1 MAHWSAVLTP
11 EQKSMLPRVH
21 GLSPNPPP
29 GRNSHPEH
37 VPPPASGQPWEQRRP
52 TAMVAKRGQVLVLC
66 STALHSAWQ
75 NEDSVTR
82 KALCAPLCPP
92 FPNPSACYVGCCA
105 LTALYLTVCLLMAP
119 L

>member
-1 MAHWSAVLTP
+1 
-11 EQKSMLPRVH
+11 MLPRVH

-82 KALCAPLCPP
+82 KALCAPTHLV
-92 FPNPSACYVGCCA
+92 S
-105 LTALYLTVCLLMAP
+105 
-119 L
+119 

>member
-1 MAHWSAVLTP
+1 
-11 EQKSMLPRVH
+11 MLPRVH

-37 VPPPASGQPWEQRRP
+37 VPPPASGEPWEQRRP

-82 KALCAPLCPP
+82 KALCAPYPSRLILALYALLLCAQPSVLP
-92 FPNPSACYVGCCA
+92 FPHLLALRLASISSACFA
-105 LTALYLTVCLLMAP
+105 F
-119 L
+119 